1 MDPWLLG
8 VENEMH
14 ENVKFD
20 VVKLSL
26 KQPNIMKTG
35 QYGFVASQQENAYK
49 IYSYILGK
57 REEESF
63 LPLICKTT

>member
-35 QYGFVASQQENAYK
+35 
-49 IYSYILGK
+49 
-57 REEESF
+57 
-63 LPLICKTT
+63 